1 MNQVFL
7 KTLKKILRTTA
18 GMLIPFRGWFGELKD
33 RQTLRTD
40 ILSGITVAMVLIP
53 QSMAYA
59 QLAGLP
65 AYYGLYASFL
75 PPAIAAIL
83 GSSRQLQTG
92 PVAVVSLLTA
102 AALEPLA
109 TTSSEGYIV
118 YAIMLAVMVGVFQ
131 VALGIFRLGEL
142 VDFLSHP
149 VVMGFTNAAALI
161 IATSQLS
168 KLFGVSVERADQYY
182 ETVWRVITSIFQST
196 HLPTVAMSII
206 AFALIWYLG
215 KRFPRLPGILIAV
228 AFTTLVSYLLDYS
241 AKGGAIVGHIPAG
254 LPKMSIPAFDWSI
267 ASQLISTAFVI
278 SLVGFMEAISIA
290 KAMAIRT
297 KQRLDANQELFG
309 QGVAN
314 LFSAFSQS
322 YPVSGSFSRS
332 AVNIN
337 SGAITG
343 FSSIVTGLVVG
354 IALLFFT
361 PLLYHLPQATLAAV
375 IIMAVIKLIRIKPI
389 KHEWDVQ
396 PHDAI
401 VSVIT
406 FVLTIAMAPHLD
418 KGMLIGVMLSL
429 GLYVWRSRRPHM
441 AILSRHGDDTL
452 RDAEAHILPVC
463 EHISVLRFDGPL
475 YFANAGYFE
484 DKVLE
489 RLAVKPELKFLLV
502 DAEGINEV
510 DATGEEML
518 YELIKRLDKM
528 GIELIFARAKG
539 PIVNMFN
546 RMHLT
551 ELLGSKSHFRT
562 RTRALAYCW
571 QNIVDNDTCS
581 KDCPGECP
589 LNFKNNPVVIK
600 KSVPKAPESEPTESD
615 SSQPA

>member
-1 MNQVFL
+1 MEKVFIQAVY
-7 KTLKKILRTTA
+7 KFLRGLV
-18 GMLIPFRGWFGELKD
+18 GMLAPYRAWIGELKD
-33 RQTLRTD
+33 SKVLRTD

-65 AYYGLYASFL
+65 AYFGLYASFL

-109 TTSSEGYIV
+109 SSGSEGYIA
-118 YAIMLAVMVGVFQ
+118 YAIMLAVMVGIFQ
-131 VALGIFRLGEL
+131 LSLGVFRLGEL

-149 VVMGFTNAAALI
+149 VVMGFTNAAAII

-168 KLFGVSVERADQYY
+168 KLFGVNAIKTDHYIESVWLTIVA
-182 ETVWRVITSIFQST
+182 ITD
-196 HLPTVAMSII
+196 HPHWPTVAMTVI
-206 AFALIWYLG
+206 AFLLIWYLS
-215 KRFPRLPGILIAV
+215 RRYPRVPGVLVAV
-228 AFTTLVSYLLDYS
+228 VFTTLISYMVGYKE
-241 AKGGAIVGHIPAG
+241 KGGAIVGSIPAG
-254 LPKMSIPAFDWSI
+254 LPDFAFPEIDWDI
-267 ASQLISTAFVI
+267 ASQLVSTAFVI

-309 QGVAN
+309 QGVSN
-314 LFSAFSQS
+314 IVSAFSQG

-343 FSSIVTGLVVG
+343 FSSVITGAIVGVT
-354 IALLFFT
+354 LLFFT

-375 IIMAVIKLIRIKPI
+375 IIMAVIKLIRLKPI
-389 KHEWDVQ
+389 KHEWNVQ

-401 VSVIT
+401 VSVVT
-406 FVLTIAMAPHLD
+406 FFLTIMMAPHLD

-441 AILSRHGDDTL
+441 AILSRHKDDTL
-452 RDAEAHILPVC
+452 RDAEAHILGTC
-463 EHISVLRFDGPL
+463 EYISVLRFDGPL

-489 RLAVKPELKFLLV
+489 RLAVKPNLKYLLI

-518 YELIKRLDKM
+518 HELLTRLDKM
-528 GIELIFARAKG
+528 GIELVFARAKG
-539 PIVNMFN
+539 PLVSMFN

-551 ELLGSKSHFRT
+551 ELLGSKGHFRT
-562 RTRALAYCW
+562 RTKALTYCW
-571 QNIVDNDTCS
+571 QNIIDKDTCD
-581 KDCPGECP
+581 KDCPLECP
-589 LNFKNNPVVIK
+589 LNFNENPVRLT
-600 KSVPKAPESEPTESD
+600 KSPPSSEDELPEIEKA
-615 SSQPA
+615 